1 MYKALEFLKKL
12 AKNFFSWGFF
22 AIACSLTFC
31 AVFFPSIFA
40 LGGLPTTTYTVTF
53 SGDVDKVIIKKGD
66 ISVSENKDNNVEE
79 NSTVAYKIT
88 PKDKYAFKYGKTT
101 VSNGT
106 CIIREDEIIV
116 TLSEVKGNQ
125 EIKIS
130 NVLRKYTVSFENGI
144 KNNNVTRYDLDN
156 VNISGKNISETNI
169 SETNENRHAGFS
181 AEIIEGDDATYTI
194 TPKTGYTFKNKK
206 GDKTTVDG
214 GTVTYDYDNNKITV
228 TLSSVTSAK
237 TITISNVL
245 KIYNISFEN
254 GGSNE
259 DLDRVEIKNGNGGTI
274 SNNSDTVIE
283 GDDATYTITP
293 KTGYTFKEGKTT
305 VTNGTYISNKEITVT
320 LSNVNG
326 NITITISDVL
336 FAKFDVN
343 FLYAS
348 DDDKVDKK
356 LNILEI
362 MTISQVTGETETK
375 LDNSSEIGTDPVTY
389 RFRLKPA
396 YTQSYIKKG
405 DTPISAKF
413 HKKDGTTE
421 EIVIGKKYISDRDY
435 YECKLNISNEFTPEN
450 IGASVKITI
459 GKIKK
464 NRYKIT
470 INNTTGDDNNRVLS
484 VNSKK
489 LSINNPKD
497 GTIEKTDILY
507 GEEVDFEFKLD
518 KEYEFVSSKEVK
530 NLLGINY
537 DDSNLALYFEEN
549 EGGNHPNV
557 AKFSIEVTKNL
568 EFTIGTNIYKE
579 VSENINFENDT
590 NIANELI
597 SYKYRV
603 YLAEKIDDNGESKYK
618 IGNKI
623 SQINPYRDAELL
635 FELDKDYYDF
645 DSNFQV
651 NGNKCD
657 DYTIDSK
664 VYKLIKY
671 KGYTDV
677 QENPI
682 VNLKFSGIEP
692 VTHTVVF
699 KGIFEK
705 DEIDDSINVYEFEY
719 CDGVKKDSRI
729 EKVEGLSV
737 EEVWNSP
744 IKFKV
749 KALGKNYTIDPEKES
764 ILVEDDGSNKIEC
777 DCVVEEF
784 TDSDKTTGV
793 EIAINNVSSNITI
806 SIPLERERSV
816 LNFKK
821 IEGAKFYEYDQN
833 GEVNSKKEIYGSYAV
848 PTNEDFYFAVKPETS
863 YDLNSL
869 QIKISNGTITE
880 VKKVNEYKI
889 YKLKEVSASG
899 VISGTIEKLK
909 YNVTLDKNIG
919 LNSLECDYIQDGIKK
934 ASIEGVIYGER
945 TYFEVQLP
953 KECDQSKFK
962 VYVNNVEGATGGTEI
977 PLYNGQY
984 IISDITCNKYVHIE
998 NVSINKYTVNLMESN
1013 GITYNVNGEN
1023 SSKKVNFVEHGE
1035 EFKFKIN
1042 ASTGY
1047 KLDENLVVNCIGNS
1061 KSEALKYDRIEQ
1073 GMYVYKISNITE
1085 NFTIK
1090 VANVSDVKYT
1100 VTLEKVDGVT
1110 YVNDTGATISGKI
1123 QVGYGKNF
1131 EFSVNVADAYD
1142 DSIQGMY
1149 IIVNDGKTK
1158 LVANKLSSGRY
1169 IISNIMEDATIKVAN
1184 IRKNSYEVS
1193 LVKTEGMDYYNLSN
1207 RMITGNNK
1215 VSHGENLTFKVK
1227 LYPAYEESVV
1237 KVMLGKN
1244 ELEPDDSGN
1253 YVVENVQENKTVTV
1267 LGLEKTKEAEIINDV
1282 ENLPDAIETLN
1293 DVDSVLEITKLYN
1306 SLPDEKKQK
1315 IANLNKLTDLQKQIG
1330 NMCHKNND
1338 ITVDGAEWYVKLMVV
1353 PISTSDEAYTRIY
1366 GKLNS
1371 EYILSLYDIYLWDM
1385 LTDKRYNLPK
1395 DQSIVVTLPTPDMS
1409 YFENAT
1415 AIHEDSSTGKIDY
1428 LSLSYSGGYSK
1439 FEATSFSPMGIIAN
1453 RTVSPGRSSLLDAV
1467 DANFK
1472 MISNY
1477 ASSSSDRNTSNNGHN
1492 SSQEYNDIGGN
1503 GDKDSSKFD
1512 DANSGGN
1519 ISETFKSRNNR
1530 VTAQGSAIR
1539 LILVLIVAILLA
1551 FAIWFIYMSRRRK
1564 DDKETEE

>member
-130 NVLRKYTVSFENGI
+130 NVLKIYNISFENGGSNDDLGRVEI
-144 KNNNVTRYDLDN
+144 KNGNGTISNNPDTV
-156 VNISGKNISETNI
+156 
-169 SETNENRHAGFS
+169 
-181 AEIIEGDDATYTI
+181 IEGDDATYTI
-194 TPKTGYTFKNKK
+194 TPKTGYTFKNNK
-206 GDKTTVDG
+206 GDKKTIVSG

-228 TLSSVTSAK
+228 TLSSVTSNK
-237 TITISNVL
+237 IIKISNVL
-245 KIYNISFEN
+245 QEYKISFYGMVDEIDN
-254 GGSNE
+254 
-259 DLDRVEIKNGNGGTI
+259 LDRVEIKNGNGGTI

-362 MTISQVTGETETK
+362 MTISQVTGGTETPF
-375 LDNSSEIGTDPVTY
+375 DNSFQIGTDTVTY
-389 RFRLKPA
+389 RFRLNPA
-396 YTQSYIKKG
+396 YTQSYKEG
-405 DTPISAKF
+405 DIPISAKLC
-413 HKKDGTTE
+413 KEGDGEGE
-421 EIVIGKKYISDRDY
+421 EIKFTEKKYTNDLNGDY
-435 YECKLNISNEFTPEN
+435 YECKLNISDKFAPKN
-450 IGASVKITI
+450 IGASVKITV
-459 GKIKK
+459 GGIKK
-464 NRYKIT
+464 NIYTATITNNTQDIVKVSDFKKEDIVHGNTIKFSFTVGKEYQFVPDSVGISGTYGGKEVNFETSSDGSSRKADIT
-470 INNTTGDDNNRVLS
+470 INDVQGD
-484 VNSKK
+484 
-489 LSINNPKD
+489 I
-497 GTIEKTDILY
+497 TITI
-507 GEEVDFEFKLD
+507 
-518 KEYEFVSSKEVK
+518 
-530 NLLGINY
+530 
-537 DDSNLALYFEEN
+537 DS
-549 EGGNHPNV
+549 
-557 AKFSIEVTKNL
+557 
-568 EFTIGTNIYKE
+568 NIYKE
-579 VSENINFENDT
+579 VLENINFINNT
-590 NIANELI
+590 NVAERPIANELI
-597 SYKYRV
+597 GYKYRV
-603 YLAEKIDDNGESKYK
+603 YLAEKQSDDSYKKGDTAIDK
-618 IGNKI
+618 
-623 SQINPYRDAELL
+623 INPYRDADLL
-635 FELDKDYYDF
+635 FELDEDYYKF
-645 DSNFQV
+645 DDDFQV
-651 NGNKCD
+651 NINDGAENKSSGCNVSNGG
-657 DYTIDSK
+657 DSK

-671 KGYTDV
+671 TGYTNV
-677 QENPI
+677 QENPK
-682 VNLKFSGIEP
+682 VEFAFSGIIP
-692 VTHTVVF
+692 VTHTVQF
-699 KGIFEK
+699 EGIVGENNI
-705 DEIDDSINVYEFEY
+705 DSSSLSIYEISYY
-719 CDGVKKDSRI
+719 DGISLKKDDGISLKQ
-729 EKVEGLSV
+729 EESTKKLSIGK
-737 EEVWNSP
+737 VWNGKINFK
-744 IKFKV
+744 IKVRDSKY
-749 KALGKNYTIDPEKES
+749 AIDSEGISVQAENNENIRS
-764 ILVEDDGSNKIEC
+764 DIA
-777 DCVVEEF
+777 EF
-784 TDSDKTTGV
+784 TDDSDKKKGV
-793 EIAINNVSSNITI
+793 EVTIDKVPSDITV

-869 QIKISNGTITE
+869 QIKISNGNITE
-880 VKKVNEYKI
+880 VKKVDEYKI
-889 YKLKEVSASG
+889 YKLEEVSASR

-1023 SSKKVNFVEHGE
+1023 SNKKVNSVKYGE
-1035 EFKFKIN
+1035 YFEFKIN

-1073 GMYVYKISNITE
+1073 GMYVYEINNITE

-1244 ELEPDDSGN
+1244 ELQPDDSGN

-1315 IANLNKLTDLQKQIG
+1315 ITNLNKLTDLQKQIG

-1512 DANSGGN
+1512 DTNSGGN

>member
-1 MYKALEFLKKL
+1 M
-12 AKNFFSWGFF
+12 
-22 AIACSLTFC
+22 
-31 AVFFPSIFA
+31 
-40 LGGLPTTTYTVTF
+40 
-53 SGDVDKVIIKKGD
+53 
-66 ISVSENKDNNVEE
+66 
-79 NSTVAYKIT
+79 
-88 PKDKYAFKYGKTT
+88 
-101 VSNGT
+101 
-106 CIIREDEIIV
+106 
-116 TLSEVKGNQ
+116 
-125 EIKIS
+125 
-130 NVLRKYTVSFENGI
+130 
-144 KNNNVTRYDLDN
+144 
-156 VNISGKNISETNI
+156 
-169 SETNENRHAGFS
+169 
-181 AEIIEGDDATYTI
+181 
-194 TPKTGYTFKNKK
+194 
-206 GDKTTVDG
+206 
-214 GTVTYDYDNNKITV
+214 
-228 TLSSVTSAK
+228 
-237 TITISNVL
+237 
-245 KIYNISFEN
+245 
-254 GGSNE
+254 
-259 DLDRVEIKNGNGGTI
+259 
-274 SNNSDTVIE
+274 
-283 GDDATYTITP
+283 
-293 KTGYTFKEGKTT
+293 
-305 VTNGTYISNKEITVT
+305 
-320 LSNVNG
+320 
-326 NITITISDVL
+326 
-336 FAKFDVN
+336 
-343 FLYAS
+343 
-348 DDDKVDKK
+348 
-356 LNILEI
+356 
-362 MTISQVTGETETK
+362 
-375 LDNSSEIGTDPVTY
+375 
-389 RFRLKPA
+389 
-396 YTQSYIKKG
+396 
-405 DTPISAKF
+405 
-413 HKKDGTTE
+413 
-421 EIVIGKKYISDRDY
+421 
-435 YECKLNISNEFTPEN
+435 
-450 IGASVKITI
+450 
-459 GKIKK
+459 
-464 NRYKIT
+464 
-470 INNTTGDDNNRVLS
+470 
-484 VNSKK
+484 
-489 LSINNPKD
+489 
-497 GTIEKTDILY
+497 
-507 GEEVDFEFKLD
+507 
-518 KEYEFVSSKEVK
+518 
-530 NLLGINY
+530 
-537 DDSNLALYFEEN
+537 
-549 EGGNHPNV
+549 
-557 AKFSIEVTKNL
+557 
-568 EFTIGTNIYKE
+568 
-579 VSENINFENDT
+579 
-590 NIANELI
+590 
-597 SYKYRV
+597 
-603 YLAEKIDDNGESKYK
+603 
-618 IGNKI
+618 
-623 SQINPYRDAELL
+623 
-635 FELDKDYYDF
+635 
-645 DSNFQV
+645 
-651 NGNKCD
+651 
-657 DYTIDSK
+657 
-664 VYKLIKY
+664 
-671 KGYTDV
+671 
-677 QENPI
+677 
-682 VNLKFSGIEP
+682 
-692 VTHTVVF
+692 
-699 KGIFEK
+699 
-705 DEIDDSINVYEFEY
+705 
-719 CDGVKKDSRI
+719 
-729 EKVEGLSV
+729 
-737 EEVWNSP
+737 
-744 IKFKV
+744 
-749 KALGKNYTIDPEKES
+749 
-764 ILVEDDGSNKIEC
+764 
-777 DCVVEEF
+777 
-784 TDSDKTTGV
+784 
-793 EIAINNVSSNITI
+793 
-806 SIPLERERSV
+806 
-816 LNFKK
+816 
-821 IEGAKFYEYDQN
+821 
-833 GEVNSKKEIYGSYAV
+833 

-863 YDLNSL
+863 YDLNTLEIKLSNNKKCEKIGL
-869 QIKISNGTITE
+869 DNISDYVVYKISQ
-880 VKKVNEYKI
+880 
-889 YKLKEVSASG
+889 VSASG

-909 YNVTLDKNIG
+909 YNVTLDEKLVDLDGNA
-919 LNSLECDYIQDGIKK
+919 LKVKCDYIQDGIKITG
-934 ASIEGVIYGER
+934 IEGVIYGER

-1023 SSKKVNFVEHGE
+1023 SNKKVNSVKYGE
-1035 EFKFKIN
+1035 YFEFKIN

-1244 ELEPDDSGN
+1244 ELQPDDSGN

-1293 DVDSVLEITKLYN
+1293 DIDGVLEITKLYN

>member
-31 AVFFPSIFA
+31 AVFFPLTFA
-40 LGGLPTTTYTVTF
+40 LGGLQTTTHTVTF
-53 SGDVDKVIIKKGD
+53 SGDVDKVIIKKGN
-66 ISVSENKDNNVEE
+66 ISVSENKDNVEKDGNVI
-79 NSTVAYKIT
+79 YKIT
-88 PKDKYAFKYGKTT
+88 P
-101 VSNGT
+101 N
-106 CIIREDEIIV
+106 
-116 TLSEVKGNQ
+116 
-125 EIKIS
+125 
-130 NVLRKYTVSFENGI
+130 
-144 KNNNVTRYDLDN
+144 DN
-156 VNISGKNISETNI
+156 
-169 SETNENRHAGFS
+169 
-181 AEIIEGDDATYTI
+181 
-194 TPKTGYTFKNKK
+194 YTFKNNK
-206 GDKTTVDG
+206 GKTTTVSDG
-214 GTVTYDYDNNKITV
+214 TKTFTPNEAGNEIKVV
-228 TLSSVTSAK
+228 LSNVTSDK
-237 TITISNVL
+237 TITISDVL
-245 KIYNISFEN
+245 QEYTVSFKN
-254 GGSNE
+254 GGSNY
-259 DLDRVEIKNGNGGTI
+259 DLGRVEIKKGNDII

-293 KTGYTFKEGKTT
+293 KTGYTFKNNKGETTT
-305 VTNGTYISNKEITVT
+305 VVGGTVTYDINKITVT

-326 NITITISDVL
+326 NTTITISDVL
-336 FAKFDVN
+336 LAKFDLN

-356 LNILEI
+356 LNISEI
-362 MTISQVTGETETK
+362 MTISQVTGDEETK
-375 LDNSSEIGTDPVTY
+375 LGNSSEIGTDPVTY

-396 YTQSYIKKG
+396 YTQSYIKEG

-435 YECKLNISNEFTPEN
+435 YECTLSISNEKFAPEY
-450 IGASVKITI
+450 IGASVKITVGEI
-459 GKIKK
+459 VK
-464 NRYKIT
+464 NRYNIT
-470 INNTTGDDNNRVLS
+470 INNKTTDDDNNRVLS
-484 VNSKK
+484 VNSEK
-489 LSINNPKD
+489 LSINNSKD

-507 GEEVDFEFKLD
+507 GEEIDFEFNLD
-518 KEYEFVSSKEVK
+518 KEYEFVSKGKVK
-530 NLLGINY
+530 NLLGIDY
-537 DDSNLALYFEEN
+537 DDSNLALYFKEN
-549 EGGNHPNV
+549 EGGNHPNK
-557 AKFSIEVTKNL
+557 AKFSIAVTENL
-568 EFTIGTNIYKE
+568 EFEIDSKIYEE
-579 VSENINFENDT
+579 VLENINFINNT
-590 NIANELI
+590 NVAGRKIANELI
-597 SYKYRV
+597 GDKYRV
-603 YLAEKIDDNGESKYK
+603 YLAEKQSDDSYKKGDTAIDK
-618 IGNKI
+618 
-623 SQINPYRDAELL
+623 INPYRDADLL
-635 FELDKDYYDF
+635 FELDEDYYKF
-645 DSNFQV
+645 DDDFQV
-651 NGNKCD
+651 NINDGAENKSSGCNVSNGG
-657 DYTIDSK
+657 DSK

-692 VTHTVVF
+692 VTHTVQF
-699 KGIFEK
+699 EGIVGENNI
-705 DEIDDSINVYEFEY
+705 DSSSLSIYEISYY
-719 CDGVKKDSRI
+719 DGISLKKDDGISLKQ
-729 EKVEGLSV
+729 EESTKKLSIGK
-737 EEVWNSP
+737 VWNGKINFK
-744 IKFKV
+744 IKVRDSKY
-749 KALGKNYTIDPEKES
+749 AIDSEGISVQAENNENIRS
-764 ILVEDDGSNKIEC
+764 DIA
-777 DCVVEEF
+777 EF
-784 TDSDKTTGV
+784 TDDSDKKKGV
-793 EIAINNVSSNITI
+793 EVTIDKVPSDITV

-821 IEGAKFYEYDQN
+821 IEGVKFYEFDN
-833 GEVNSKKEIYGSYAV
+833 ESKTVNFEKEIYGSYAV
-848 PTNEDFYFAVKPETS
+848 PKDEDFYFAVKPETS
-863 YDLNSL
+863 YDLNTLEIKLSNKETCEKIGL
-869 QIKISNGTITE
+869 DNISDYVVYKISQ
-880 VKKVNEYKI
+880 
-889 YKLKEVSASG
+889 VSASG

-1013 GITYNVNGEN
+1013 GITYNVKGEN
-1023 SSKKVNFVEHGE
+1023 SSKKVNSVSYNDTF
-1035 EFKFKIN
+1035 EFGVKANI
-1042 ASTGY
+1042 GY
-1047 KLDENLVVNCIGNS
+1047 ELDENLVVNCIGNS

-1073 GMYVYKISNITE
+1073 GMYVYEINNITE

-1158 LVANKLSSGRY
+1158 LVANKLASGRY

-1244 ELEPDDSGN
+1244 ELQPDDSGN

>member
-88 PKDKYAFKYGKTT
+88 PKDKYAFKNNKGKTT
-101 VSNGT
+101 TVSDGT
-106 CIIREDEIIV
+106 KTFTPNEA
-116 TLSEVKGNQ
+116 GN
-125 EIKIS
+125 EIKVVLS
-130 NVLRKYTVSFENGI
+130 NVTSDKTITISDVLQEYTVSFKNGGS
-144 KNNNVTRYDLDN
+144 NYDLGRVEIKKGNDI
-156 VNISGKNISETNI
+156 ISNNSDTVIK
-169 SETNENRHAGFS
+169 
-181 AEIIEGDDATYTI
+181 GDDATYTI
-194 TPKTGYTFKNKK
+194 TPKTGYTFKNNK
-206 GDKTTVDG
+206 GETTTVVG
-214 GTVTYDYDNNKITV
+214 GTVTYDINK
-228 TLSSVTSAK
+228 
-237 TITISNVL
+237 
-245 KIYNISFEN
+245 
-254 GGSNE
+254 
-259 DLDRVEIKNGNGGTI
+259 
-274 SNNSDTVIE
+274 
-283 GDDATYTITP
+283 
-293 KTGYTFKEGKTT
+293 
-305 VTNGTYISNKEITVT
+305 ITVT

-326 NITITISDVL
+326 NTTITISDVL
-336 FAKFDVN
+336 LAKFDLN

-356 LNILEI
+356 LNISEI

-396 YTQSYIKKG
+396 YTQSYIKEG

-435 YECKLNISNEFTPEN
+435 YECTLSISNEKFAPEY
-450 IGASVKITI
+450 IGASVKITV
-459 GKIKK
+459 GEIKK
-464 NRYKIT
+464 NRYNIT

-484 VNSKK
+484 VNSEK
-489 LSINNPKD
+489 LSINNSKD

-507 GEEVDFEFKLD
+507 GKEIDFKFKLD
-518 KEYEFVSSKEVK
+518 KEYEFVSSKDVK
-530 NLLGINY
+530 KSLGIY
-537 DDSNLALYFEEN
+537 DDSNLALYFEKNSEEN
-549 EGGNHPNV
+549 KDGKHPNV
-557 AKFSIEVTKNL
+557 AKFSIEVTENL
-568 EFTIGTNIYKE
+568 EFEIGTNIYKE
-579 VSENINFENDT
+579 VSENINFINNTSVAGKGKINDD
-590 NIANELI
+590 LI
-597 SYKYRV
+597 SDKYRV
-603 YLAEKIDDNGESKYK
+603 YLAEKQSDDSYKKGDTAIDN
-618 IGNKI
+618 
-623 SQINPYRDAELL
+623 INPYRDAELL

-645 DSNFQV
+645 SDDFQV
-651 NGNKCD
+651 NINDGAENKSSGCNVSNGG
-657 DYTIDSK
+657 DSK

-671 KGYTDV
+671 TMYTNV

-682 VNLKFSGIEP
+682 VNLKFSGIKP
-692 VTHTVVF
+692 VTHTVKF
-699 KGIFEK
+699 EGIFEK
-705 DEIDDSINVYEFEY
+705 DEIADPINVYEFEY

-737 EEVWNSP
+737 EDVWNSP

-749 KALGKNYTIDPEKES
+749 KVSGENYTIYSEGISVQAENNENIRSDIAELTDNEKTAAEVT
-764 ILVEDDGSNKIEC
+764 I
-777 DCVVEEF
+777 
-784 TDSDKTTGV
+784 DKV
-793 EIAINNVSSNITI
+793 PSNITV

-869 QIKISNGTITE
+869 QIKISNGNITE

-889 YKLKEVSASG
+889 YKLEEVSASG

-909 YNVTLDKNIG
+909 YNVTLDEKLVDLDGNA
-919 LNSLECDYIQDGIKK
+919 LKVKCDYIQDGIKK

-1023 SSKKVNFVEHGE
+1023 SNKKVNSVKYGE
-1035 EFKFKIN
+1035 YFEFKIN

-1073 GMYVYKISNITE
+1073 GMYVYEINNITE

-1100 VTLEKVDGVT
+1100 VILEKVDGVT

-1244 ELEPDDSGN
+1244 ELQPDDSGN

-1315 IANLNKLTDLQKQIG
+1315 ITNLNKLTDLQKQIG

-1477 ASSSSDRNTSNNGHN
+1477 ASSSSDRNTSSNGHN